1 MPFSDITEHSLK
13 YGALC
18 AEFELGIK
26 NLGSQSYWKVWVALV
41 LVKSEANPRK
51 TALSSSYQKI
61 QLL

>member
-26 NLGSQSYWKVWVALV
+26 NLGTIIEKFELHFSTSQ
-41 LVKSEANPRK
+41 E
-51 TALSSSYQKI
+51 
-61 QLL
+61 